1 MISGGIKSDQPC
13 NSYEHCVTGAV
24 ILTGIGTKARTG
36 TRFGLGPGPGP
47 GLVWDRDRD
56 QYQHETRTSKKKKTI
71 KYCIGNLVFIEIA
84 IIL

>member
-47 GLVWDRDRD
+47 GLVWDRD
-56 QYQHETRTSKKKKTI
+56 QVWSGTGTGTNINTRQGLVKRKKP
-71 KYCIGNLVFIEIA
+71 
-84 IIL
+84 